1 MEQQEFFDK
10 IDTPKLGTIIDKDT
24 GIDGIVNLIGSPV
37 KFVAM
42 RFTFQDK
49 NGTKIS
55 TEFKHEDYIEDESD
69 DWMEDDEYITKE
81 DLDFLDNPSIK
92 ITYGINNKKSYYDLD
107 KIYDYLIKV
116 RKSLSNSNKHKD
128 KNDR

>member
-1 MEQQEFFDK
+1 M
-10 IDTPKLGTIIDKDT
+10 T
-24 GIDGIVNLIGSPV
+24 
-37 KFVAM
+37 
-42 RFTFQDK
+42 
-49 NGTKIS
+49 
-55 TEFKHEDYIEDESD
+55 D
-69 DWMEDDEYITKE
+69 DDDYITKE

-116 RKSLSNSNKHKD
+116 RKSLSNSNKDQD